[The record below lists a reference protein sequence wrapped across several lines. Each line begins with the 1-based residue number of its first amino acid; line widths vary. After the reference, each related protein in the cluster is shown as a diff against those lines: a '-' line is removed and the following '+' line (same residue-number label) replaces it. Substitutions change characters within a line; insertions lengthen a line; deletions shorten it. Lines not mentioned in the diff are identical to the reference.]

1 MFQEFYLDRP
11 STTTSLGKNSIGSD
25 NIYSVSASKLPA
37 NCERQESI
45 EISEMTK
52 DFSVCANTFGH
63 SVKTKSIPGLVCGQP
78 TALPE
83 IYGEDE
89 AAKDCL

>member
-1 MFQEFYLDRP
+1 MDRP
-11 STTTSLGKNSIGSD
+11 STTTSFTKNNIGGD
-25 NIYSVSASKLPA
+25 NIYSIPTLKISA
-37 NCERQESI
+37 NCEENK
-45 EISEMTK
+45 EINEITK
-52 DFSVCANTFGH
+52 DFSTCANTFDTLAAN
-63 SVKTKSIPGLVCGQP
+63 TKNVPNLICGQS

>member
-1 MFQEFYLDRP
+1 MDRP
-11 STTTSLGKNSIGSD
+11 STTTSFTKNNIDGD
-25 NIYSVSASKLPA
+25 NIYSTPTLKISA
-37 NCERQESI
+37 NCEEDKKMN
-45 EISEMTK
+45 EITK
-52 DFSVCANTFGH
+52 DFSTCANTFGNLAA
-63 SVKTKSIPGLVCGQP
+63 STKNVSNLMCGQS